1 MSAQRMGNVG
11 QDDARR
17 NHLAPA
23 IGELRILWTPEA
35 RAQTSPANGSFHR
48 RGASPHRAF
57 RLAHTR
63 RRYAVLIASMANAV
77 QWSGEGG
84 LCAKFADCLF
94 RANRWVILL
103 RYGKFTTWG
112 RLSSG

>member
-1 MSAQRMGNVG
+1 MGNVG

-94 RANRWVILL
+94 RANRWAILV
-103 RYGKFTTWG
+103 RYVKFTTRD